1 VFSPTS
7 RIADRRRIKVKPLDA
22 QVSLAPRPISYS
34 GFAARVFASR
44 KSNSGRFG
52 IPEEEVAQGRQSS
65 GTSNQRHPCGKR
77 DSEEKVQKGSNRC
90 CLTCDH
96 PGSG

>member
-1 VFSPTS
+1 VSKNRIFPTS
-7 RIADRRRIKVKPLDA
+7 RIADRRRIKVKTLDA

-52 IPEEEVAQGRQSS
+52 IPEEEVAQGSQSCAQS
-65 GTSNQRHPCGKR
+65 GGASNQRHP
-77 DSEEKVQKGSNRC
+77 
-90 CLTCDH
+90 
-96 PGSG
+96 